1 LAIAEGISMPTTEI
15 TEAAGNG
22 SMTQTTTLAPKKE
35 IAAWVLYHIAYS
47 GVPAVVSTAVFNAY
61 FVDVVCHGL
70 GQGTATLLWTIAVS
84 IANGLVM
91 ASAPILGTIADHS
104 ASKKRILAF
113 ATVGCIIT
121 TGLLALAQPGTI
133 PLAIVLT
140 VLSGFMFSTAE
151 DMIAAFLPELCPV
164 SDMGRISAFGAS
176 GGHFGSLLALALC
189 LGYVTY
195 AQHQGQQAAQFVPVT
210 MIIVAVFYAVLCLPT
225 FLFLKER
232 AVANALE
239 PGQTYWSIGID
250 RLKVTFKHATRF
262 VDLFRLLLSI
272 VIYTCGTA
280 TVVVLA
286 AVYAHQVMGFTMSDT
301 ITMILVVQITAM
313 LGAVGFGFVQDKIG
327 SKRTLAIT
335 LVLWIMAITLVYF
348 TDSRPV
354 FWLAANLMGTAI
366 GSSYSVGRAMVGQFS
381 PTARAGEFFGLWGL
395 ACKLAAIIGP
405 LSYGL
410 ITFATGGNQRMA
422 ILSTVLFFVG
432 GLIVLATV
440 NERRGK
446 EAALIGE

>member
-1 LAIAEGISMPTTEI
+1 
-15 TEAAGNG
+15 
-22 SMTQTTTLAPKKE
+22 
-35 IAAWVLYHIAYS
+35 
-47 GVPAVVSTAVFNAY
+47 
-61 FVDVVCHGL
+61 
-70 GQGTATLLWTIAVS
+70 
-84 IANGLVM
+84 
-91 ASAPILGTIADHS
+91 
-104 ASKKRILAF
+104 
-113 ATVGCIIT
+113 
-121 TGLLALAQPGTI
+121 
-133 PLAIVLT
+133 
-140 VLSGFMFSTAE
+140 
-151 DMIAAFLPELCPV
+151 
-164 SDMGRISAFGAS
+164 
-176 GGHFGSLLALALC
+176 
-189 LGYVTY
+189 
-195 AQHQGQQAAQFVPVT
+195 
-210 MIIVAVFYAVLCLPT
+210 
-225 FLFLKER
+225 
-232 AVANALE
+232 
-239 PGQTYWSIGID
+239 
-250 RLKVTFKHATRF
+250 
-262 VDLFRLLLSI
+262 
-272 VIYTCGTA
+272 
-280 TVVVLA
+280 
-286 AVYAHQVMGFTMSDT
+286 
-301 ITMILVVQITAM
+301 M